1 MNGKLPANNFTC
13 PQSYLRPNIL
23 YYQGGPQIQ
32 QQNQAMPGI
41 PYYFIPSQ
49 SFTPYLTGFG
59 CTATINTA
67 PAAAATATQKGLPK
81 GAVNTHAVPPP
92 KKSDPIPVPGSPKR
106 PFSITKYDWHA
117 STYVFSEKP
126 YAYEVEKL
134 GPALA
139 MLNGEKYYN
148 NSCSMEED
156 DDDTDEPKVAVTGY
170 TKSEIEK
177 IVKDLERIREIRKE
191 FDAEVIPETPDK
203 KT

>member
-67 PAAAATATQKGLPK
+67 PAATATAPQKGLPK

-92 KKSDPIPVPGSPKR
+92 KKSDPIPVPAGSPKR

-117 STYVFSEKP
+117 STFVFSEKP
-126 YAYEVEKL
+126 YAYEMEKL
-134 GPALA
+134 DRTLA
-139 MLNGEKYYN
+139 MLNGEKLYF
-148 NSCSMEED
+148 EED
-156 DDDTDEPKVAVTGY
+156 DTPCISVSTS
-170 TKSEIEK
+170 TEIEK
-177 IVKDLERIREIRKE
+177 DLE
-191 FDAEVIPETPDK
+191 FTDDVIPETPENKNK
-203 KT
+203 K

>member
-67 PAAAATATQKGLPK
+67 PAGGTATAPQKGLPK
-81 GAVNTHAVPPP
+81 GAVNNVHAVPPP
-92 KKSDPIPVPGSPKR
+92 KTSDPILVPDSPKR
-106 PFSITKYDWHA
+106 PFSVTKYDWHA
-117 STYVFSEKP
+117 STFVFSEKP
-126 YAYEVEKL
+126 YAYEMEKL
-134 GPALA
+134 DRILA
-139 MLNGEKYYN
+139 MLNGEKLYL
-148 NSCSMEED
+148 EED
-156 DDDTDEPKVAVTGY
+156 DLPSISVSTST
-170 TKSEIEK
+170 EIEK
-177 IVKDLERIREIRKE
+177 DLE
-191 FDAEVIPETPDK
+191 FTDEVIPETPENKNK
-203 KT
+203 K

>member
-67 PAAAATATQKGLPK
+67 PAATATAPQKGLPK
-81 GAVNTHAVPPP
+81 GAVNSHAVPPP
-92 KKSDPIPVPGSPKR
+92 K
-106 PFSITKYDWHA
+106 
-117 STYVFSEKP
+117 E
-126 YAYEVEKL
+126 
-134 GPALA
+134 
-139 MLNGEKYYN
+139 
-148 NSCSMEED
+148 
-156 DDDTDEPKVAVTGY
+156 
-170 TKSEIEK
+170 
-177 IVKDLERIREIRKE
+177 
-191 FDAEVIPETPDK
+191 
-203 KT
+203 

>member
-67 PAAAATATQKGLPK
+67 PAATATAPQKGLSK
-81 GAVNTHAVPPP
+81 CAVNNVHAVPPP
-92 KKSDPIPVPGSPKR
+92 KASNPIPVPGSPKR

-117 STYVFSEKP
+117 STFVFSEKP
-126 YAYEVEKL
+126 YAYEMEKL
-134 GPALA
+134 DRTLA
-139 MLNGEKYYN
+139 MLNGEKLYL
-148 NSCSMEED
+148 EED
-156 DDDTDEPKVAVTGY
+156 DLPSISVSTST
-170 TKSEIEK
+170 EIEK
-177 IVKDLERIREIRKE
+177 EDI
-191 FDAEVIPETPDK
+191 VIPETPEDK
-203 KT
+203 NKK

>member
-1 MNGKLPANNFTC
+1 MILFKIYYFNLILILILVLKMNGKLPANNFTC

-67 PAAAATATQKGLPK
+67 PAAAATAPQKGLPK

-92 KKSDPIPVPGSPKR
+92 KASNPIPVPGSPKR

-117 STYVFSEKP
+117 STFVFSEKP
-126 YAYEVEKL
+126 YAYEMEKL
-134 GPALA
+134 DRTLA
-139 MLNGEKYYN
+139 MLNGEKLYL
-148 NSCSMEED
+148 EED
-156 DDDTDEPKVAVTGY
+156 DLPSISVSTST
-170 TKSEIEK
+170 EIEK
-177 IVKDLERIREIRKE
+177 EDI
-191 FDAEVIPETPDK
+191 VIPETPENKNK
-203 KT
+203 K

>member
-67 PAAAATATQKGLPK
+67 PAAAATAPQKGLPK
-81 GAVNTHAVPPP
+81 GAVNSHAVPPP
-92 KKSDPIPVPGSPKR
+92 KASNPIPVPGNPKR

-117 STYVFSEKP
+117 STFVFSEKP
-126 YAYEVEKL
+126 YAYEMEKL
-134 GPALA
+134 DRTLA
-139 MLNGEKYYN
+139 MLNGEKLYF
-148 NSCSMEED
+148 EED
-156 DDDTDEPKVAVTGY
+156 DTPSISVSTS
-170 TKSEIEK
+170 TEIEK
-177 IVKDLERIREIRKE
+177 DME
-191 FDAEVIPETPDK
+191 FTDDVVPETPENKNK
-203 KT
+203 K

>member
-67 PAAAATATQKGLPK
+67 PAAAATAPQKGLPK

-92 KKSDPIPVPGSPKR
+92 KASNPIPVGSPKR

-117 STYVFSEKP
+117 STFVFSEKP
-126 YAYEVEKL
+126 YAYEMEKL
-134 GPALA
+134 DRTLA
-139 MLNGEKYYN
+139 MLNGEKLYL
-148 NSCSMEED
+148 EED
-156 DDDTDEPKVAVTGY
+156 DLPSISVSTST
-170 TKSEIEK
+170 EIEK
-177 IVKDLERIREIRKE
+177 EDI
-191 FDAEVIPETPDK
+191 VIPETPEDK
-203 KT
+203 NKK

>member
-67 PAAAATATQKGLPK
+67 PAATATAPQKGLPK
-81 GAVNTHAVPPP
+81 GAVNTHVVPPP
-92 KKSDPIPVPGSPKR
+92 KASEPIPIPAGKR

-117 STYVFSEKP
+117 STLTELLPCLMEKSIITIL
-126 YAYEVEKL
+126 ALWKKMMMMMSQKL
-134 GPALA
+134 QL
-139 MLNGEKYYN
+139 LV
-148 NSCSMEED
+148 
-156 DDDTDEPKVAVTGY
+156 TLKV
-170 TKSEIEK
+170 K
-177 IVKDLERIREIRKE
+177 L
-191 FDAEVIPETPDK
+191 K
-203 KT
+203 K